1 MNLVLVGVN
10 HKSAPLEIRER
21 LAISPTR
28 LPEATQ
34 SLLGVPGVREG
45 LILSTCNRVEL
56 LTYQESAQAN
66 LLDFIRDFFAVEPA
80 DVRPYLYEFRAGEA
94 VRHLFRVASSLD
106 SMVVGEPQ
114 ILGQVKESYTVARA
128 VGAVQEHLDPL
139 LQRTFTVAKKIRT
152 STNVGSSSV
161 SIASV
166 AVRLACQIFGSLH
179 NRTVLLVGAGK
190 IGELA
195 ARSLMQQG
203 AGKLY
208 VCNRTYERAVPL
220 AQRFGAEAIAFEH
233 LHDFAAQ
240 ADVVITSTGAETP
253 IFAPKHG
260 QAYAQQRKQK
270 PMFFIDIAVPRDVDP
285 AMNSV
290 EGIFVYSIDDLQ
302 SVAASHISERQKEAQ
317 AAEAI
322 IRREVQR
329 YQDHRSTLDG
339 VPAIV
344 GLQKTLESVRQTEM
358 QRSSARLA
366 DLTAEQRHAVEALTR
381 SLVNKLQ
388 HAPIQ
393 AIKRAAREGDRE
405 TLAMLQ
411 GLFSE
416 AESKNTTNAK
426 ELDSPAQNEDET
438 A

>member
-10 HKSAPLEIRER
+10 HKSAPVEIRER
-21 LAISPTR
+21 LAIPAAR

-34 SLLGVPGVREG
+34 SLLSVPGVREG

-56 LTYQESAQAN
+56 LTYQEPAQAN
-66 LLDFIRDFFAVEPA
+66 LLEFIHDFFAVEPA
-80 DVRPYLYEFRAGEA
+80 AVRPYLYEYRAGEA
-94 VRHLFRVASSLD
+94 VRHLFRVAASLD

-114 ILGQVKESYTVARA
+114 ILGQVKESYTVARSL
-128 VGAVQEHLDPL
+128 GAVQEHLDPL

-152 STNVGSSSV
+152 STQVGSSSV

-166 AVRLACQIFGSLH
+166 AVRLASQIFGSLH

-203 AGKLY
+203 AGKLF
-208 VCNRTYERAVPL
+208 VVNRTYERAVPL
-220 AQRFGAEAIAFEH
+220 AQRFGAEAIPFEQ
-233 LHDFAAQ
+233 LHTVAAK
-240 ADVVITSTGAETP
+240 ADVVISSTGADKP
-253 IFAPKHG
+253 IFAAHHG
-260 QAYAQQRKQK
+260 QAYAQQRKQR

-285 AMNSV
+285 AMNRV
-290 EGIFVYSIDDLQ
+290 EGIFVYTIDDLQ
-302 SVAASHISERQKEAQ
+302 SVAAAHATERQKEAQ

-329 YQDHRSTLDG
+329 YQDHRSTLDA

-344 GLQKTLESVRQTEM
+344 NLQKKLESMRQVELH
-358 QRSSARLA
+358 RSNSRLA
-366 DLTAEQRHAVEALTR
+366 SLTEEQRQAVESLTR
-381 SLVNKLQ
+381 ALINKVQ

-405 TLAMLQ
+405 TLAALRA
-411 GLFSE
+411 LFNESETQTAADAE
-416 AESKNTTNAK
+416 AEADSNGDTT
-426 ELDSPAQNEDET
+426 T
-438 A
+438 

>member
-10 HKSAPLEIRER
+10 HKSAPVEIRER
-21 LAISPTR
+21 LAIPATR

-34 SLLGVPGVREG
+34 SLLSVPGVREG

-56 LTYQESAQAN
+56 LTYQEPAQAN
-66 LLDFIRDFFAVEPA
+66 LLEFIHDFFSVEPA
-80 DVRPYLYEFRAGEA
+80 AVRPYLYEYRAGEA
-94 VRHLFRVASSLD
+94 VRHLFRVAASLD

-114 ILGQVKESYTVARA
+114 ILGQVKESYTVARS

-152 STNVGSSSV
+152 STQVGSSSV

-166 AVRLACQIFGSLH
+166 AVRLASQIFGSLH

-203 AGKLY
+203 AGKLF
-208 VCNRTYERAVPL
+208 VVNRTYERAVPL
-220 AQRFGAEAIAFEH
+220 AQRFGAEAIPFEQ
-233 LHDFAAQ
+233 LHTVAAK
-240 ADVVITSTGAETP
+240 ADVVISSTGADKP
-253 IFAPKHG
+253 IFAAHHG
-260 QAYAQQRKQK
+260 QAYAQQRKQR

-285 AMNSV
+285 AMNHV
-290 EGIFVYSIDDLQ
+290 EGIFVYTIDDLQ
-302 SVAASHISERQKEAQ
+302 SVAAAHATERQKEAQ

-329 YQDHRSTLDG
+329 YQDHRSTLDA

-344 GLQKTLESVRQTEM
+344 SLQKKLESMRKMELH
-358 QRSSARLA
+358 RSNSRLA
-366 DLTAEQRHAVEALTR
+366 SLTEEQRQAVESLTR
-381 SLVNKLQ
+381 ALINKVQ

-405 TLAMLQ
+405 TLAALRA
-411 GLFSE
+411 LFNESETQNAADAE
-416 AESKNTTNAK
+416 AEADSNGDATT
-426 ELDSPAQNEDET
+426 
-438 A
+438 

>member
-10 HKSAPLEIRER
+10 HKSAPVEIRER
-21 LAISPTR
+21 LAIPAAR

-34 SLLGVPGVREG
+34 SLLSVPGVREG

-56 LTYQESAQAN
+56 LTYQEPAQAN
-66 LLDFIRDFFAVEPA
+66 LLEFIHDFFSVEPA
-80 DVRPYLYEFRAGEA
+80 AVRPYLYEYRAGEA
-94 VRHLFRVASSLD
+94 VRHLFRVAASLD

-114 ILGQVKESYTVARA
+114 ILGQVKESYTVARS

-152 STNVGSSSV
+152 STQVGSSSV

-166 AVRLACQIFGSLH
+166 AVRLASQIFGSLH

-203 AGKLY
+203 AGKLF
-208 VCNRTYERAVPL
+208 VVNRTYERAVPL
-220 AQRFGAEAIAFEH
+220 AQRFGAEAIPFEQ
-233 LHDFAAQ
+233 LHTVAAK
-240 ADVVITSTGAETP
+240 ADVVISSTGADKP
-253 IFAPKHG
+253 IFAAHHG
-260 QAYAQQRKQK
+260 QAYAQQRKQR

-285 AMNSV
+285 AMNRV
-290 EGIFVYSIDDLQ
+290 EGIFVYTIDDLQ
-302 SVAASHISERQKEAQ
+302 SVAAAHATERQKEAQ

-329 YQDHRSTLDG
+329 YQDHRSTLDA

-344 GLQKTLESVRQTEM
+344 SLQKKLESMRQMELH
-358 QRSSARLA
+358 RSNSRLA
-366 DLTAEQRHAVEALTR
+366 SLTEEQRQAVESLTR
-381 SLVNKLQ
+381 ALINKVQ

-405 TLAMLQ
+405 TLAALRA
-411 GLFSE
+411 LFNESETQNAADAE
-416 AESKNTTNAK
+416 AEADSNGDATT
-426 ELDSPAQNEDET
+426 
-438 A
+438 

>member
-1 MNLVLVGVN
+1 
-10 HKSAPLEIRER
+10 
-21 LAISPTR
+21 
-28 LPEATQ
+28 
-34 SLLGVPGVREG
+34 
-45 LILSTCNRVEL
+45 
-56 LTYQESAQAN
+56 
-66 LLDFIRDFFAVEPA
+66 
-80 DVRPYLYEFRAGEA
+80 
-94 VRHLFRVASSLD
+94 
-106 SMVVGEPQ
+106 MVVGEPQ
-114 ILGQVKESYTVARA
+114 ILGQVKESYTVARS

-152 STNVGSSSV
+152 STQVGSSSV

-208 VCNRTYERAVPL
+208 VANRTYERAVPL
-220 AQRFGAEAIAFEH
+220 AQRFGAEAIPFEQ
-233 LHDFAAQ
+233 LHEFTAK
-240 ADVVITSTGAETP
+240 ADVVISSTGADKP
-253 IFAPKHG
+253 IFEPKHG
-260 QAYAQQRKQK
+260 QAYAHQRKQR

-285 AMNSV
+285 AMNRI
-290 EGIFVYSIDDLQ
+290 EGIFVYTIDDLQ
-302 SVAASHISERQKEAQ
+302 SVAAAHISERQKEAQ

-329 YQDHRSTLDG
+329 YQDHRNTLDA

-344 GLQKTLESVRQTEM
+344 SLQKTLETMRQSEL
-358 QRSSARLA
+358 QRSNPRLTS
-366 DLTAEQRHAVEALTR
+366 LTEEQRQAVESLTR
-381 SLVNKLQ
+381 ALINKVQ

-405 TLAMLQ
+405 TLAALRA
-411 GLFSE
+411 LFSE
-416 AESKNTTNAK
+416 PEAQSAQDADANAA
-426 ELDSPAQNEDET
+426 DSNED
-438 A
+438 AAP